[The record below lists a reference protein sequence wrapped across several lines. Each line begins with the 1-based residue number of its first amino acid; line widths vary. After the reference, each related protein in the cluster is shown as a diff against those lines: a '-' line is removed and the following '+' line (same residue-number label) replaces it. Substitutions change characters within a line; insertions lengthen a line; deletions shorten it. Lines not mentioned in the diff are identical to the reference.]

1 MSDTVPTQ
9 SSAAPSSLPGEPASL
24 ESAPGSA
31 DRGHGH
37 SGSKTALAVGAIGIV
52 FGDIGTSPLYAF
64 RETFSPQ
71 NSFQIAIDRMHVLG
85 VVSLIF
91 WSMLL
96 VVAIQY
102 VTILMRAD
110 NKGQGGSLALVALLS
125 RHIGK
130 SSYGWLVVLLGVFAT
145 ALFYGDS
152 MITPAI
158 SVLSAVEGLTVVNH
172 RLDPLVI
179 PIALVLLVALFLLQ
193 KRGTA
198 KVGALFAPVMIVYF
212 FTIAGLGINQ
222 IWQNPDILWA
232 LNPYYAA
239 MFFITDGTIAFLALG
254 AVVLAVTGSE
264 ALYSDMGHFGRGPMR
279 LSWFGFVMPCLLLN
293 YFGQGAMIAGLPAD
307 QAAEVVRNPFFLL
320 ASEEWRLPLVILATM
335 ATFIASQAVISGAF
349 SITHQAM
356 QLGFIPRLS
365 IRHTSE
371 TEAGQ
376 IYIPVVNWALM
387 VAVIVLVLTFQTSS
401 SLAAAYGIAVTGAVT
416 IDTLLMGVLFIG
428 VWKWKWWYALPVVV
442 LFLIVDGAYFAANL
456 VKIPDGG
463 WFPLVVGVVAFTLLT
478 TWAKGRTLMRDRMSE
493 IALPIE
499 IFAKSAKNSA
509 TRVPGT
515 AIFMAS
521 QTAGVPSALLHNIK
535 HNKVLHER
543 VVILTVLIDDTPY
556 VDEHERCE
564 MVDLGDGFYRAVLHY
579 GFMQETNVPE
589 GLKQMQRCGGEFDM
603 MDTSFFLSRQT
614 LLPSAKPGMPI
625 WREKLFA
632 WMLRNSE
639 SAMEYFRLPTNRV
652 VELGSQVAI

>member
-1 MSDTVPTQ
+1 MSDSSPVLDTVPEGV
-9 SSAAPSSLPGEPASL
+9 PPGGSDSNGHAGAS
-24 ESAPGSA
+24 
-31 DRGHGH
+31 R
-37 SGSKTALAVGAIGIV
+37 TALAVGAIGVV

-64 RETFSPQ
+64 RETFSGAA
-71 NSFQIAIDRMHVLG
+71 NIAIDRMHVLG

-91 WSMLL
+91 WSMTL

-110 NKGQGGSLALVALLS
+110 NKGQGGSLALIALIS
-125 RHIGK
+125 RHVGQTK
-130 SSYGWLVVLLGVFAT
+130 YAWLVVLLGVFAT
-145 ALFYGDS
+145 SLFYGDS

-158 SVLSAVEGLTVVNH
+158 SVLSAVEGLTVVDH

-179 PIALVLLVALFLLQ
+179 PIALVLLVCLFLLQ
-193 KRGTA
+193 ARGTA
-198 KVGALFAPVMIVYF
+198 KVGALFAPVMIIYF
-212 FTIAGLGINQ
+212 VTIAGLGLNQ
-222 IWQNPDILWA
+222 IVQNPDILWA
-232 LNPYYAA
+232 LNPYYAV
-239 MFFITDGTIAFLALG
+239 MFFVTDGVIAFLALG
-254 AVVLAVTGSE
+254 AVVLAVTGAE

-293 YFGQGAMIAGLPAD
+293 YFGQGAMIAGLPPEVAR
-307 QAAEVVRNPFFLL
+307 EVVRNPFFLL
-320 ASEEWRLPLVILATM
+320 ASEEYRLPLVILATM

-356 QLGFIPRLS
+356 QLGFMPRLS

-376 IYIPVVNWALM
+376 IYIPIINWALM

-401 SLAAAYGIAVTGAVT
+401 NLAAAYGIAVTGAVT
-416 IDTLLMGVLFIG
+416 IDTLLMGVLFVG
-428 VWKWKWWYALPVVV
+428 VWKWKWWVALPIVVV
-442 LFLIVDGAYFAANL
+442 FLIVDGAYFAANL
-456 VKIPDGG
+456 VKVPDGG
-463 WFPLVVGVVAFTLLT
+463 WFPLVVGLVAFTLLT
-478 TWAKGRTLMRDRMSE
+478 TWARGRKLMRDRMSE
-493 IALPIE
+493 TALPIE

-543 VVILTVLIDDTPY
+543 VVILTVLIDDSPY
-556 VDEHERCE
+556 VDADRRCE
-564 MVDLGDGFYRAVLHY
+564 IHDLGDGFYRAILHY

-589 GLKQMQRCGGEFDM
+589 GLKEMERCGGKFDM
-603 MDTSFFLSRQT
+603 MHTSFFLSRQT
-614 LLPSAKPGMPI
+614 LLASDQPGMPI
-625 WREKLFA
+625 WREKIFA
-632 WMLRNSE
+632 WMLRNAAT
-639 SAMEYFRLPTNRV
+639 AMDFFRLPTNRV
-652 VELGSQVAI
+652 VELGSQVEI